1 MQRYVFLGVVAAV
14 AAAFCGCTPS
24 TATRG
29 ASAATFSVPATA
41 LTSPLVLIAY
51 GDTRFTDP
59 AEITATSPPAR
70 RALIDKIAA
79 ERPQA
84 IFMNGDTPW
93 HGVSADY
100 DQYRLETQAW
110 RAGQLRVYPALGNHE
125 FSKCLEAQCLELWWN
140 AFPEL
145 RGHRWYSVALGER
158 ILAVLLDSD
167 ASLLA
172 GSEQRNW
179 LEEQF
184 SHLGQAQFI
193 LIVMHHPPVAD
204 LQTTKSVDH
213 NPRPNELALA
223 AYLEAIAPSLHARII
238 VSAGHI
244 HNYER
249 REQGGVM
256 YLVSGGGGA
265 RPYEIDR
272 TAEDLYQGT
281 DFPNYHYLRMELK
294 DGRLSAEMVRLA
306 DSGEPAPHQWEV
318 RDRFELSPRP

>member
-1 MQRYVFLGVVAAV
+1 MHRYVVLGVVVALAAMQG
-14 AAAFCGCTPS
+14 GCTQS
-24 TATRG
+24 TTTRS
-29 ASAATFSVPATA
+29 ASAATFSVPAAA
-41 LTSPLVLIAY
+41 LSSPLVLIAY

-59 AEITATSPPAR
+59 AETTATSPPAR

-100 DQYRLETQAW
+100 DEYRAETQVW
-110 RAGQLRVYPALGNHE
+110 RDGQLRVYPALGNHE
-125 FSKCLEAQCLELWWN
+125 FSKCLEAQCLELWWS
-140 AFPEL
+140 AFAEL
-145 RGHRWYSVALGER
+145 RGQRWYSVALGER
-158 ILAVLLDSD
+158 FLAVMLDSD
-167 ASLLA
+167 TSLLA
-172 GSEQRNW
+172 GSEQRVW
-179 LEEQF
+179 LEQQLA
-184 SHLGQAQFI
+184 HLGRVQFI

-204 LQTTKSVDH
+204 LQTSKSVDH
-213 NPRPNELALA
+213 NPRPNEQALA
-223 AYLEAIAPSLHARII
+223 AYLEEIAPSLHARIL

-249 REQGGVM
+249 QQHGGVM

-272 TAEDLYQGT
+272 TADDLYQGT
-281 DFPNYHYLRMELK
+281 DFPNYHYVRMELK